1 MNNVNDGSKTLF
13 NPDALQAQYLFA
25 VLETSNSTL
34 QAFNIDYDD
43 EDTHVGKDVLTC
55 ELSREEFA
63 EALSLKRNS
72 KFVELMFNVCDKDR
86 NGYVS
91 FKEFLDVIIIF
102 SKGIFN
108 FQNSQ
113 RLSPKIRK
121 IILILASFNPTTIIL
136 LLIFFRYS

>member
-1 MNNVNDGSKTLF
+1 M
-13 NPDALQAQYLFA
+13 
-25 VLETSNSTL
+25 
-34 QAFNIDYDD
+34 
-43 EDTHVGKDVLTC
+43 LTC

-102 SKGIFN
+102 SKGIYN
-108 FQNSQ
+108 FHIELQNSKHN
-113 RLSPKIRK
+113 RNISV
-121 IILILASFNPTTIIL
+121 F
-136 LLIFFRYS
+136 

>member
-1 MNNVNDGSKTLF
+1 M
-13 NPDALQAQYLFA
+13 
-25 VLETSNSTL
+25 
-34 QAFNIDYDD
+34 
-43 EDTHVGKDVLTC
+43 LTC

-102 SKGIFN
+102 SKGIYN
-108 FQNSQ
+108 FH
-113 RLSPKIRK
+113 
-121 IILILASFNPTTIIL
+121 T
-136 LLIFFRYS
+136 